1 MNPSFSIEDVQAE
14 ALRLIDLQ
22 SSLLEQIRDS
32 KILQADSEI
41 QSTIDNRQS
50 TINEGEAP
58 RFFSPAEIAKKLEIL
73 AENRRK
79 TEKLEMVLAVVG
91 TMKAGKSTTINAIVG
106 REILP
111 NRNRPMTRLS
121 VLI

>member
-41 QSTIDNRQS
+41 QSTI
-50 TINEGEAP
+50 NEGEAP
-58 RFFSPAEIAKKLEIL
+58 RQICLQP
-73 AENRRK
+73 
-79 TEKLEMVLAVVG
+79 T
-91 TMKAGKSTTINAIVG
+91 ST
-106 REILP
+106 
-111 NRNRPMTRLS
+111 
-121 VLI
+121 

>member
-41 QSTIDNRQS
+41 QSTI
-50 TINEGEAP
+50 NEGEAP

-91 TMKAGKSTTINAIVG
+91 N
-106 REILP
+106 
-111 NRNRPMTRLS
+111 
-121 VLI
+121 

>member
-58 RFFSPAEIAKKLEIL
+58 AFSR
-73 AENRRK
+73 RRK
-79 TEKLEMVLAVVG
+79 
-91 TMKAGKSTTINAIVG
+91 
-106 REILP
+106 
-111 NRNRPMTRLS
+111 
-121 VLI
+121 

>member
-1 MNPSFSIEDVQAE
+1 MNPSFSIEDVQAA

-50 TINEGEAP
+50 TID
-58 RFFSPAEIAKKLEIL
+58 
-73 AENRRK
+73 NRQ
-79 TEKLEMVLAVVG
+79 
-91 TMKAGKSTTINAIVG
+91 STIDNK
-106 REILP
+106 
-111 NRNRPMTRLS
+111 
-121 VLI
+121 

>member
-50 TINEGEAP
+50 TID
-58 RFFSPAEIAKKLEIL
+58 
-73 AENRRK
+73 NRQ
-79 TEKLEMVLAVVG
+79 
-91 TMKAGKSTTINAIVG
+91 STIDNK
-106 REILP
+106 
-111 NRNRPMTRLS
+111 
-121 VLI
+121 

>member
-22 SSLLEQIRDS
+22 SSLLEQICDS

-58 RFFSPAEIAKKLEIL
+58 AFSR
-73 AENRRK
+73 RRK
-79 TEKLEMVLAVVG
+79 
-91 TMKAGKSTTINAIVG
+91 
-106 REILP
+106 
-111 NRNRPMTRLS
+111 
-121 VLI
+121 

>member
-32 KILQADSEI
+32 KILQVDSEI

-50 TINEGEAP
+50 TID
-58 RFFSPAEIAKKLEIL
+58 
-73 AENRRK
+73 NRQ
-79 TEKLEMVLAVVG
+79 
-91 TMKAGKSTTINAIVG
+91 STID
-106 REILP
+106 
-111 NRNRPMTRLS
+111 NRQ
-121 VLI
+121 